1 MIGSPFASTVEFE
14 ANSNEVSDLYYF
26 GDSTNKDGWSVVLE
40 KMQPWAGYAVYSN
53 SDTSSITL
61 KPFPNEN
68 VSRSSGK
75 KVGQEWTIQFLVKE
89 KNSFDNSILMGRK
102 ESAFDD
108 IDHSDTPILPKIEKD
123 GINAALFLN
132 GQESKKYSSD
142 FRSIDAINGVW
153 DLQILSEQNIDNIEL
168 MAKDIISLPNEISI
182 AILDVQRRVVFT
194 NIFSRKIIFDN
205 IGRLEYEFKV
215 VVGESGYVD
224 QMIKELLEFIP
235 NNFSLSRNYPNPFN
249 PLTNLDFSI
258 PKRSN
263 VTLRVFNMMGQE
275 VVTLINE
282 KKSYGN
288 YSTSW
293 NGLDSKGVNV
303 SSGVYFAE
311 LKTQE
316 ARRITKMLLL
326 K

>member
-1 MIGSPFASTVEFE
+1 
-14 ANSNEVSDLYYF
+14 
-26 GDSTNKDGWSVVLE
+26 
-40 KMQPWAGYAVYSN
+40 
-53 SDTSSITL
+53 
-61 KPFPNEN
+61 
-68 VSRSSGK
+68 
-75 KVGQEWTIQFLVKE
+75 
-89 KNSFDNSILMGRK
+89 
-102 ESAFDD
+102 
-108 IDHSDTPILPKIEKD
+108 
-123 GINAALFLN
+123 
-132 GQESKKYSSD
+132 
-142 FRSIDAINGVW
+142 
-153 DLQILSEQNIDNIEL
+153 
-168 MAKDIISLPNEISI
+168 
-182 AILDVQRRVVFT
+182 
-194 NIFSRKIIFDN
+194 
-205 IGRLEYEFKV
+205 
-215 VVGESGYVD
+215 
-224 QMIKELLEFIP
+224 MIKDLLEFIP
-235 NNFSLSRNYPNPFN
+235 NNFSLSKNYPNPFN

-311 LKTQE
+311 LKTRD